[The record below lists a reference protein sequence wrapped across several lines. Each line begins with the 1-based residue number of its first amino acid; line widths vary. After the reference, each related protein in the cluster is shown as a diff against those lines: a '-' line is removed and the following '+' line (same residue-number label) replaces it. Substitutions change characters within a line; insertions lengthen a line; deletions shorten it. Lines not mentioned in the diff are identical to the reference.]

1 MYSHKVERLEK
12 CVQVISNHFQSLVR
26 GKSQARING
35 AFWKTDRRKADLH
48 QEHDF
53 HVNKFM
59 GKRGIL
65 LSSTGSPSRAP
76 PSLSYA
82 MMAHTRHVLTAK

>member
-1 MYSHKVERLEK
+1 MYSYKVEHLEK

-35 AFWKTDRRKADLH
+35 AFWKRDRHRADLH
-48 QEHDF
+48 QEHGF

-59 GKRGIL
+59 SKRGVL
-65 LSSTGSPSRAP
+65 LSSTGPPSRAP
-76 PSLSYA
+76 PSVSHA
-82 MMAHTRHVLTAK
+82 NDGQTCS